1 MPVSLP
7 VGDVLRSI
15 FKGGWFGAL
24 LRRLKGVVTRTP
36 GGTEI
41 LLDRDGEPVS
51 RGPYRPGESPL
62 DRTPHRPGPS
72 ISGPRR

>member
-15 FKGGWFGAL
+15 FKGGWFGAM
-24 LRRLKGVVTRTP
+24 LRAIKGWVIRTP

-41 LLDRDGEPVS
+41 LLDREGRPVS
-51 RGPYRPGESPL
+51 AGPYRPGESPF
-62 DRTPHRPGPS
+62 DSAPHQPGP
-72 ISGPRR
+72 PLRRR